1 MHRALIDDEEYTFDW
16 PEETV
21 LLEAME
27 ASNIPAYYS
36 CRRGECGSCQVYIE
50 GGESHMQPHSY
61 EPGPGI
67 TLACQT
73 LRDSDG
79 PFEVESVF

>member
-1 MHRALIDDEEYTFDW
+1 MHKAVVNDTEYEFDW
-16 PEETV
+16 PKDTV

-27 ASNIPAYYS
+27 ASGIPANFS
-36 CRRGECGSCQVYIE
+36 CRQGECGSCQVYID
-50 GGESHMQPHSY
+50 GGASHMRPHEYQPD
-61 EPGPGI
+61 GGI

-73 LRDSDG
+73 LRDNDG

>member
-1 MHRALIDDEEYTFDW
+1 MHKALVNDTEYEFDW
-16 PEETV
+16 PKDTV

-27 ASNIPAYYS
+27 ASGIPANYS
-36 CRRGECGSCQVYIE
+36 CRQGECGSCQVYID
-50 GGESHMQPHSY
+50 GGASHMQPHEY
-61 EPGPGI
+61 QPDEGI

-73 LRDSDG
+73 LRDDDG